1 MQEAGGDYAWRS
13 YEVQTD
19 DGYILRM
26 FRITGSRGESNERA
40 EKGPLL
46 LIHGF
51 ASDSITWFDRTDQEA
66 LAVGSQLHEEGYD
79 VWMANMRGSR
89 RSRRHITEDPDD
101 SDDEFWEFDQ
111 ADMAEGD
118 IKAMVEN
125 IKL

>member
-1 MQEAGGDYAWRS
+1 
-13 YEVQTD
+13 
-19 DGYILRM
+19 M
-26 FRITGSRGESNERA
+26 FRIVGSRGESNERA

-46 LIHGF
+46 LIHGIT
-51 ASDSITWFDRTDQEA
+51 SDSITWFKRTDLEA
-66 LAVGSQLHEEGYD
+66 LAVGSQLHEDGYD

-118 IKAMVEN
+118 IKAMIEN